1 MDHVSVWGSVS
12 AVDHRS
18 VAALELMPKGGEVI
32 PLALSRYDT
41 LKKKLETCGGVF
53 GDQADHRAFFPW
65 CMAEKK
71 KGFPFCKRPNLPQGV
86 KSTKI
91 GEGFGDP
98 NGSPFSLPHADCGKN
113 KGLLAKIRP
122 TALCLYQS

>member
-1 MDHVSVWGSVS
+1 MEDVSVWGSVS

-18 VAALELMPKGGEVI
+18 VAALELM

-65 CMAEKK
+65 AHGQKK
-71 KGFPFCKRPNLPQGV
+71 KRKKKMNNMNRFSAFWLRSKCSMCRHYMEVFASLWWCGV
-86 KSTKI
+86 S
-91 GEGFGDP
+91 
-98 NGSPFSLPHADCGKN
+98 
-113 KGLLAKIRP
+113 
-122 TALCLYQS
+122 